1 MASAFLSSG
10 LHSATTLKLQGSRA
24 LPASISALLSPQ
36 CCQCLCKVDT
46 WNRKNLHVS
55 GKRRHIPSYGSGH
68 SLHVSMGLKLVETYD
83 GSFQLEPQSEQI
95 LKNLLSSQ
103 VFCSQ
108 VAQQTG
114 LDGDSSFEFT
124 GELFQPV
131 PWSITTKHGMPQEFE
146 KYLDRNKYAIINV
159 PPNFMFKAKI
169 FSPSR
174 LCAVYKRLLN

>member
-1 MASAFLSSG
+1 MASAFLSSR
-10 LHSATTLKLQGSRA
+10 LHSATTPKLQGLKVHCA
-24 LPASISALLSPQ
+24 PTTALLSPQ
-36 CCQCLCKVDT
+36 SVQWLFRVDS
-46 WNRKNLHVS
+46 WNRTNLHAS
-55 GKRRHIPSYGSGH
+55 GKRKPIPWKASRH
-68 SLHVSMGLKLVETYD
+68 SLHVRMGIKLVETYD

-103 VFCSQ
+103 VFCNQ

-114 LDGDSSFEFT
+114 VDGDSSFEFT

-131 PWSITTKHGMPQEFE
+131 PWSVNTKHGMPQEFE
-146 KYLDRNKYAIINV
+146 KYLDRNEYAIINV

-174 LCAVYKRLLN
+174 LCAVYKNVLN

>member
-10 LHSATTLKLQGSRA
+10 VHSATTPKLQGSRRH
-24 LPASISALLSPQ
+24 PAPISALLSPQ
-36 CCQCLCKVDT
+36 SCQYLCRVDI

-55 GKRRHIPSYGSGH
+55 SKRRPIPWKGSGH
-68 SLHVSMGLKLVETYD
+68 SLHVRMGLKLVETYD
-83 GSFQLEPQSEQI
+83 GSFQLEPQSEQT

-103 VFCSQ
+103 VFCNQ

-114 LDGDSSFEFT
+114 VDGDSSFEFT

-146 KYLDRNKYAIINV
+146 KYLDHNKYAIINV

-174 LCAVYKRLLN
+174 LCAVYKRLSN

>member
-1 MASAFLSSG
+1 
-10 LHSATTLKLQGSRA
+10 
-24 LPASISALLSPQ
+24 
-36 CCQCLCKVDT
+36 
-46 WNRKNLHVS
+46 
-55 GKRRHIPSYGSGH
+55 
-68 SLHVSMGLKLVETYD
+68 MGIKLVETYD

-103 VFCSQ
+103 VFCNQ

-114 LDGDSSFEFT
+114 VDGDSSFEFT

-131 PWSITTKHGMPQEFE
+131 PWSVNTKHGMPQEFE
-146 KYLDRNKYAIINV
+146 KYLDRNEYAIINV

-174 LCAVYKRLLN
+174 LCAVYKNVLN